1 MLPIRRKPE
10 LMKSHIKVRMLLIK
24 LGEKAFRKQSRIFN
38 LPKRAWFLYSLDEIT
53 EIFGKL
59 GLRICN
65 SFADFSGKPSSDNDI
80 QFDGLFHTRI
90 KIE

>member
-1 MLPIRRKPE
+1 MQDICNINIVESINPIINFKKMCAADERKRKDENPIR
-10 LMKSHIKVRMLLIK
+10 
-24 LGEKAFRKQSRIFN
+24 
-38 LPKRAWFLYSLDEIT
+38 LYSLDEIT

-80 QFDGLFHTRI
+80 QLMVYFIR
-90 KIE
+90 E

>member
-1 MLPIRRKPE
+1 MQGK
-10 LMKSHIKVRMLLIK
+10 KVLLVDADPQGDLTTC
-24 LGEKAFRKQSRIFN
+24 LGWQDTD
-38 LPKRAWFLYSLDEIT
+38 SLGIT
-53 EIFGKL
+53 
-59 GLRICN
+59 LRICN